1 MSGALISACV
11 QPLDVL
17 RTRMQGDAAQGASRS
32 TLATLQLVV
41 KQYGIRCISP
51 HGGQLSLGI
60 GGTLVPLWISLC
72 PRDCEREKGAEKQY
86 GIRFI

>member
-17 RTRMQGDAAQGASRS
+17 RTRMQGDAAQGASRT
-32 TLATLQLVV
+32 TLATLHLVV

-51 HGGQLSLGI
+51 RAGHLSMVVCKL
-60 GGTLVPLWISLC
+60 LC
-72 PRDCEREKGAEKQY
+72 LFGVASACQTVSVREGSEAVWRQV
-86 GIRFI
+86 